1 MREIRRKI
9 ALLLQPITREM
20 AHTDSK
26 TSLEITPWFEKT
38 LLWISCVSCFR
49 VTVNSS
55 VVIKSFSSLTNE
67 EPNSFSEETAAQ
79 ENSGSSGQLTPPPMC
94 TQSLLPSHL
103 LSVWC
108 MTEALFSTFA
118 RRIRDSELKS
128 ETQI

>member
-1 MREIRRKI
+1 MMREIRRKI

-20 AHTDSK
+20 AYTDSK

-79 ENSGSSGQLTPPPMC
+79 ENSGSSGQ
-94 TQSLLPSHL
+94 
-103 LSVWC
+103 
-108 MTEALFSTFA
+108 
-118 RRIRDSELKS
+118 
-128 ETQI
+128 